1 MRENYLSL
9 ISLILKRLCVFQV
22 LTKCYMYL
30 WLCIIIKYL
39 NELFQLVS
47 RCLIR
52 VVVNAEALNESR
64 HEEHLAILI
73 YDRKPVQCIKQDR
86 FYA

>member
-1 MRENYLSL
+1 MCLSSVNKML
-9 ISLILKRLCVFQV
+9 YVFV
-22 LTKCYMYL
+22 VM
-30 WLCIIIKYL
+30 LCIIIKYL
-39 NELFQLVS
+39 NELFHLVS
-47 RCLIR
+47 RSLIR
-52 VVVNAEALNESR
+52 IMVNAEALNESR